1 MRDIKTI
8 LQVLFVLLFIGTD
21 EVGAQNKSEQTPGW
35 LLQGIITDVHGE
47 PLVGATVRELRTSK
61 GTVSDLD
68 GKFSMLVHKGQTL
81 LFDYVGMK
89 QKSILV
95 GEDRF
100 IKVELESSDNSLE
113 EVVVTGYNQVNSRI
127 FVGAAA
133 KISTKDFAFLH
144 RQIFLVC
151 WKAGRRD

>member
-68 GKFSMLVHKGQTL
+68 GKFSM
-81 LFDYVGMK
+81 
-89 QKSILV
+89 
-95 GEDRF
+95 
-100 IKVELESSDNSLE
+100 
-113 EVVVTGYNQVNSRI
+113 
-127 FVGAAA
+127 
-133 KISTKDFAFLH
+133 
-144 RQIFLVC
+144 
-151 WKAGRRD
+151 